1 MSLLDERTP
10 LYEEV
15 ATWAIDTDGL
25 AVDEVVAAVVS
36 AVEAT

>member
-1 MSLLDERTP
+1 MALLDERTP

-25 AVDEVVAAVVS
+25 GVDDVVAAVASSVES
-36 AVEAT
+36 A